1 MQDPKLNVIYRF
13 HISRGWHLQ
22 LESIRMGLFGQQTP
36 HVSCEGGF
44 QKVAIFLGSYARV
57 FWIFFKTSLS
67 PLQGLSSL
75 GSWQICWAWLIGE

>member
-57 FWIFFKTSLS
+57 FWIFFLNKLKPIARSLKFGV
-67 PLQGLSSL
+67 LANLLGL
-75 GSWQICWAWLIGE
+75 AYR